1 MKPDK
6 FCFLRLRFEFFYGT
20 INALVWVFERLAA
33 ANASY
38 GFIYTHKKTERGKYI
53 VANDY

>member
-1 MKPDK
+1 M
-6 FCFLRLRFEFFYGT
+6 RFYGT